1 MQCVGAAA
9 AAVGI
14 YGVMNYSVSRRT
26 REIGIRMSL
35 GASRADVLRMVVLQG
50 AAQALVGTVVGAV
63 GAVLLSK
70 LMGQL
75 LFGVKPT
82 DPLTF
87 AVVTV
92 VLGLAALLAA
102 AVPARKAMRVEPMSA
117 LRSE

>member
-1 MQCVGAAA
+1 
-9 AAVGI
+9 
-14 YGVMNYSVSRRT
+14 
-26 REIGIRMSL
+26 MSL
-35 GASRADVLRMVVLQG
+35 GASRADVLRMIVLQG
-50 AAQALVGTVVGAV
+50 ASQALAGSVVGLV
-63 GAVLLSK
+63 GALLLSK

-87 AVVTV
+87 VMVTV

-102 AVPARKAMRVEPMSA
+102 SVPARKATRVEPMAA